1 MKKKLF
7 LFISLVLL
15 AVQGWAS
22 PVDSLIQSSGN
33 DLPKLWNGVKK
44 TDRVVISGSV
54 NDHNYFIGQISHPV
68 VELIKELLTHGPIVY
83 LRPADENETFDDVN
97 EAFNDVVVGATV
109 TKTFEVVCPMDEDF
123 KTLLEEVEYHI
134 GTLNIKWNLLEYG
147 VNQEQGIYAPWSK
160 ESDMFSVSPDL
171 LPLSQIN
178 GKRITITYK
187 PTAAGVHRFTIVHT
201 YDLRFLNLIDA
212 PDLIDYF
219 VLPTPV
225 SISFYGTAV
234 APTLTISESSL
245 EFGNVIKGE
254 TRSKSFTVNGRLAS
268 DLTLSLPWASNYK
281 VSTNTITPE
290 EAANGTTVTV
300 TYTPSAVGIHNEKL
314 YIGGGGVENIPPIDL
329 SGECVANQTIT
340 VTPTTWDFGT
350 VNKGEVVPKDFLI
363 KGTDLNDQISVIS
376 TWDEGFEVSHDPLPA
391 TGGIVTVTFKPTS
404 AGDYSFTFYVGNS
417 EVESIPI
424 TVTGKCVEPPK
435 IITDKSTLDFG
446 TVYKGKTANPQKFT
460 VTGFNLT
467 GDLTLTSNR
476 PWFTVNPSKITAAEA
491 AEGKEVTVTYNP
503 TVGGDHNAILTI
515 SGGDAEEKTVSLTG
529 KCASVEISSTSHDF
543 GTLKEGEV
551 ATETFTVTGTNLSDR
566 ISIVSALDEGFTISP
581 STDVGLPS
589 TGGKVTVTFT
599 PTSGGNYSRT
609 FTFSCGDAF
618 AKLTVTGKCAA
629 VTTNKSTLYFGTLRK
644 SQTKTLDFTV
654 TGVNVT
660 HDLTLTSSN
669 STLFEVNP
677 TTITAA
683 QAKAGKKVTVT
694 YKPTVCND
702 HIGTITISGQD
713 IKNKTVSLSG
723 KCANITVSPTS
734 YDFGTRTKGQTY
746 TKTFTVTGTNV
757 GERISVVSQYEEG
770 FTITPTDLPA
780 AGGEVTVSFTPT
792 SIGSSY
798 SYNFKVSGGGITTSD
813 ISVTGKCGTPSITVS
828 PTNLNFTSASSSKTI
843 TVKGYYLTGNLTL
856 TCSGAPFAVT
866 TKTITAAQAASG
878 VSVTVQCNA
887 PAGLQQATG
896 SITISGGG
904 ASSKTVK
911 LSYNSGGNEPSTINT
926 VEPADGE
933 DCNTQ
938 EFTNGG
944 SMGIF
949 ENFTTDI
956 HELSMNSKIYS
967 EGRNIIIVCPVEQSA
982 IISDIAGRVWKVDL
996 QAGRNEIPVNAIGV
1010 YIVRIREKTAKLML
1024 K

>member
-15 AVQGWAS
+15 AVQGWTS
-22 PVDSLIQSSGN
+22 PVDPLILSSGN
-33 DLPKLWNGVKK
+33 DHPNRWNGVDKVNLV
-44 TDRVVISGSV
+44 DFLGSV
-54 NDHNYFIGQISHPV
+54 NNHNYFIGQSSHPV
-68 VELIKELLTHGPIVY
+68 IELILEILTNGPIVY
-83 LRPADENETFDDVN
+83 LRPVDENETFDDV
-97 EAFNDVVVGATV
+97 VVGATA
-109 TKTFEVVCPMDEDF
+109 TKTFEVVCPMSEEF
-123 KTLLEEVEYHI
+123 GTLLEEGEYHLAS
-134 GTLNIKWNLLEYG
+134 LNIKWNLLEAG

-160 ESDMFSVSPDL
+160 EADMFSVSPAS
-171 LPLSQIN
+171 LPLSHIN

-187 PTAAGVHRFTIVHT
+187 PTAAGVHGFTIVHT
-201 YDLRFLNLIDA
+201 YDLKFLNLIDA
-212 PDLIDYF
+212 PDWFDYFF

-225 SISFYGTAV
+225 SVPFYGTAV

-245 EFGNVIKGE
+245 EFGNVLKGE

-300 TYTPSAVGIHNEKL
+300 TYTPSAVGIHNDKL
-314 YIGGGGVENIPPIDL
+314 YISGGGVENIPPIDL
-329 SGECVANQTIT
+329 SGECVAKQTIT
-340 VTPTTWDFGT
+340 VTPSTWDFGT

-363 KGTDLNDQISVIS
+363 EGTDLNDQISVIS
-376 TWDEGFEVSHDPLPA
+376 TWDEGFEVSNDPLPA
-391 TGGIVTVTFKPTS
+391 TGGTVTVTFKPTC

-460 VTGFNLT
+460 VTGVNLT

-503 TVGGDHNAILTI
+503 TAAGDHNAILTI

-529 KCASVEISSTSHDF
+529 KCAAIEISSTSHDF
-543 GTLKEGEV
+543 GTHKEGDV
-551 ATETFTVTGTNLSDR
+551 VTETFTVTGTNLSDR

-581 STDVGLPS
+581 SMDVGLPS

-629 VTTNKSTLYFGTLRK
+629 VTTNKSALYFGTLPK

-654 TGVNVT
+654 TGINVT

-669 STLFEVNP
+669 STIFEVNP

-683 QAKAGKKVTVT
+683 EAKAGKKVTVT

-702 HIGTITISGQD
+702 HNGTVTISGQD

-746 TKTFTVTGTNV
+746 TTTFTVTGTNV

-780 AGGEVTVSFTPT
+780 AGGEVTVTFTPT
-792 SIGSSY
+792 SAGSSY
-798 SYNFKVSGGGITTSD
+798 SHSFKVSGGGITSSD
-813 ISVTGKCGTPSITVS
+813 ISVTGKCGTPYITVS
-828 PTNLNFTSASSSKTI
+828 PTSLSFTSASSSKTI
-843 TVKGYYLTGNLTL
+843 TVKGYYLTGSLTL

-866 TKTITAAQAASG
+866 TKTITAAQAAAASG

-887 PAGLQQATG
+887 PSVLQQPTTG

-904 ASSKTVK
+904 ASSKTVT
-911 LSYNSGGNEPSTINT
+911 LSYNPSGSEPSEINS
-926 VEPADGE
+926 VEPEDGGDE
-933 DCNTQ
+933 CDNE

-944 SMGIF
+944 SIDLMNG
-949 ENFTTDI
+949 FTTDVN
-956 HELSMNSKIYS
+956 ELALNSRIYA
-967 EGRNIIIVCPVEQSA
+967 EGLNVIIESPVEQSA
-982 IISDIAGRVWKVDL
+982 VISDISGRAMTINLKV
-996 QAGRNEIPVNAIGV
+996 GRNEIPVNASGV
-1010 YIVRIREKTAKLML
+1010 FIVRIREKTAKLML